1 MEHILNI
8 GYEEVSHT
16 ADWSVKVWAANLP
29 ELFSEC
35 MAAMLHM
42 MRVEYLCGQSVEHII
57 DLQALDA
64 ESLLVAFLNEILFM
78 IETRGLVPVEKDIFI
93 LGNTLHGVF
102 QCMSLQAM
110 KKEIKAVTFHNLK
123 IEKKGESIEVVLVFD
138 V

>member
-16 ADWSVKVWAANLP
+16 ADWSVKVWATNLP

-35 MAAMLHM
+35 MIAMLQM
-42 MRVEYLCGQSVEHII
+42 MKVEYLPGQSVGQII
-57 DLQALDA
+57 DLQAPDD

-78 IETRGLVPVEKDIFI
+78 IETRMMVPVKTDISI
-93 LGNTLHGVF
+93 LGDTFHGVF
-102 QCMSLQAM
+102 HCMFLREM

-123 IEKKGESIEVVLVFD
+123 IEKKGELLEVVLVFD